1 MCGIVAHYGE
11 INEEAAW
18 RMLRR
23 MAHRGPD
30 DENSVRVGDCW
41 LGHRRLSIVDPS
53 GGRQPLSTKAGGLW
67 IVGNGEIYNHVSIRP
82 ALGEERFATN
92 SDNEVALHLVDTRGP
107 KAIADMRGM
116 FAFVAAGDDGTVVA
130 ARDPVGIKPLYWAR
144 RNGAVRFASEL
155 RSFDPDWRPD
165 VEFFPP
171 GHFWTPQT
179 GLVRYASATPRTD
192 VHLAVTVD
200 EVDASVDRPPPS
212 VLARLREVLTS
223 AVEREMMSDVPVGA
237 FLSGGLD
244 SSLVAAIA
252 ARYCRRLGKRLHTFS
267 VGTPDSPD
275 LAAARV
281 VAEYL
286 GTDHHESVYTTEK
299 AVESLPEVL
308 RVLESFDP
316 ALVRSAVPN
325 YKLAELAASHVKVV
339 LTGEGADEVFAGYD
353 YLQSFRDETSLH
365 AELTRTVNQLHALN
379 LQRCDRVTMAHGL
392 EARVPFLDLDVIA
405 FGLSLPA
412 SWKLAGEG
420 RAEKHLLRAAFA
432 GWLPDHILWR
442 KKLQFG
448 DGAGTSGVLQHRAE
462 ASVSEAEFSR
472 ERASVEPPLRTREE
486 VAYYREF
493 RSNLRGI
500 RPERTIERS
509 AMA

>member
-1 MCGIVAHYGE
+1 MCGIVAHYGKIDE
-11 INEEAAW
+11 GSAR

-23 MAHRGPD
+23 TAHRGPD

-53 GGRQPLSTKAGGLW
+53 GGRQPLSTRSGSLW
-67 IVGNGEIYNHVSIRP
+67 LVGNGEIYNHASIRP
-82 ALGEERFATN
+82 TLGEERFATN
-92 SDNEVALHLVDTRGP
+92 SDNEVALHLIDVRGP

-116 FAFVAAGDDGTVVA
+116 FAFVAADNDGSVIA

-144 RNGAVRFASEL
+144 RDGAIRFASEL
-155 RSFDPDWRPD
+155 RAFDTIWRPD
-165 VEFFPP
+165 VELFPP

-179 GLVRYASATPRTD
+179 GLVRYASATPGPDDRLEG
-192 VHLAVTVD
+192 VGED
-200 EVDASVDRPPPS
+200 EASANHPLPS
-212 VLARLREVLTS
+212 VLAGLRKVLIS

-252 ARYCRRLGKRLHTFS
+252 ARYCRRLGKRLYTFS

-275 LAAARV
+275 LAAARA
-281 VAEYL
+281 VADYL
-286 GTDHHESVYTTEK
+286 GTDHHESVYSTDEAVTT
-299 AVESLPEVL
+299 LPEVL

-325 YKLAELAASHVKVV
+325 YKLAELAARHVKVV

-353 YLQSFRDETSLH
+353 YLRYFEDEASLH

-379 LQRCDRVTMAHGL
+379 LQRCDRITMAHGL

-405 FGLSLPA
+405 FGLGLPA
-412 SWKLAGEG
+412 KWKLARDG
-420 RAEKHLLRAAFA
+420 RAEKHLLRVAFA

-448 DGAGTSGVLQHRAE
+448 DGAGTSQALRRSAE
-462 ASVSEAEFSR
+462 ASVSESEFLR
-472 ERASVEPPLRTREE
+472 KRAVVAPPLRTREE
-486 VAYYREF
+486 AAYHREF
-493 RSNLRGI
+493 QNNLDGI
-500 RPERTIERS
+500 RPELTIERS
-509 AMA
+509 AMT